1 MKRFRLLHDAL
12 LEVLEALRYYRSQAP
27 NLGAAFIQEV
37 KAAILDV
44 AENPEQWA
52 VVRPPVRRRLVHRF
66 PYSIVYRIDP
76 EEIVVVAVM
85 HMHRHP
91 TYWAGRI

>member
-12 LEVLEALRYYRSQAP
+12 LEVLEAFRYYRSQAP
-27 NLGAAFIQEV
+27 NLGATFIQEV

-52 VVRPPVRRRLVHRF
+52 VFRPPVRRRLVHRF
-66 PYSIVYRIDP
+66 PYAVLYKIEQDEV
-76 EEIVVVAVM
+76 VVVAVM
-85 HMHRHP
+85 HMHRNP
-91 TYWAGRI
+91 TYWVGRT